1 MHDPVCD
8 ENDLRYAK
16 LMLHNFCVKNE
27 SDFILGDL
35 GLLGAQSVGSGGKAG
50 RRFSRSTQLKTF
62 VPTNCP

>member
-16 LMLHNFCVKNE
+16 LELHNFCVKNE

-35 GLLGAQSVGSGGKAG
+35 GLLGAQSVGSGEKAG
-50 RRFSRSTQLKTF
+50 RRFSRST
-62 VPTNCP
+62 